1 MNALMFH
8 GMLKE
13 MGNGRIGSKRS
24 AALTTEY
31 KISKTTYY
39 TVVSLFFDRTNAHYG
54 FPFYPLS
61 NCPIS
66 NR

>member
-13 MGNGRIGSKRS
+13 MGNGSIGGKRI

-31 KISKTTYY
+31 KISKTTYN
-39 TVVSLFFDRTNAHYG
+39 TVVPLFLDRTNTPHG
-54 FPFYPLS
+54 VPFYPLS

>member
-13 MGNGRIGSKRS
+13 MGNGSIGSKRI

-31 KISKTTYY
+31 KISKTTYN

-54 FPFYPLS
+54 VPFYPLS
-61 NCPIS
+61 NCSIS